1 VEEAE
6 PYAAA
11 EMIELGQVAA
21 QMGLPGRRQKTGKLR
36 RIAHRAQSTEH
47 MGNLTVAGRPN
58 NAKTIRLP

>member
-1 VEEAE
+1 
-6 PYAAA
+6 
-11 EMIELGQVAA
+11 MIELGQVAA